1 VYGGTGLSRYEQ
13 LKLAG
18 KTFVGGRDLN
28 SLEMAGVGAFA
39 GGFTGFVTTP
49 LDVIKTRLMTQV
61 RTLFMITSS
70 SRGTGSQTPAG
81 AFVEILW
88 TAERKSVSAG
98 GRLPMQR
105 LFTYPCL
112 CFFNAG
118 ATALLLAWQ

>member
-1 VYGGTGLSRYEQ
+1 MYGGTGLSRYEQ

-39 GGFTGFVTTP
+39 GGITGFVTTP

-70 SRGTGSQTPAG
+70 SRGSQTPAG

-98 GRLPMQR
+98 GRLPKQR
-105 LFTYPCL
+105 LLTYTP
-112 CFFNAG
+112 
-118 ATALLLAWQ
+118 